1 MKNVMI
7 YQRPVNE
14 ELQLE
19 LNCSEPTPK
28 SKAYFDLCKI
38 GMGDTDA
45 GLLVQAAIDYG
56 FYKPTMFMTLS
67 DQNQHAEGIYRKAGR
82 SNAVALEEIFCEGN
96 GHGRGD
102 YETTSLQR
110 HSSISVGDLVVDLED
125 GSVTVCMPHGW
136 QLLNKTTLELKS
148 QYNRITEPLTMQTV
162 IKNNRKEA
170 AEAVAEA
177 QEAAYRSEAISW
189 LAVAPDAAEV
199 VEAMKAAEEA
209 AQAAA
214 EAEYKAYAEDER
226 TIREAAEAAAEE
238 EGNYCTAYNPETDI

>member
-7 YQRPVNE
+7 YQRPINE

-28 SKAYFDLCKI
+28 SKAYFDLCMI

-148 QYNRITEPLTMQTV
+148 QYNRITCTAHELHSSNRKEAAAEPLTMQTV
-162 IKNNRKEA
+162 IERQWKEA
-170 AEAVAEA
+170 SDRLAEEEA
-177 QEAAYRSEAISW
+177 QAYE
-189 LAVAPDAAEV
+189 L
-199 VEAMKAAEEA
+199 
-209 AQAAA
+209 
-214 EAEYKAYAEDER
+214 EAEHGGMRYVNELF
-226 TIREAAEAAAEE
+226 IQEASEAAAEE

>member
-7 YQRPVNE
+7 YQRPINE

-28 SKAYFDLCKI
+28 SKAYFDLCMI

-148 QYNRITEPLTMQTV
+148 QYNRITCTAHELHSSNRKEAAAEPLTMQTV
-162 IKNNRKEA
+162 IERQWKEA
-170 AEAVAEA
+170 SDRIA
-177 QEAAYRSEAISW
+177 W
-189 LAVAPDAAEV
+189 LAVAPDAAEA
-199 VEAMKAAEEA
+199 VEAMK
-209 AQAAA
+209 
-214 EAEYKAYAEDER
+214 
-226 TIREAAEAAAEE
+226 AAEAAAEE

>member
-19 LNCSEPTPK
+19 LNCSTPTPK
-28 SKAYFDLCKI
+28 SKAYFDLCMI

-45 GLLVQAAIDYG
+45 GLLVQAAIDWG

-67 DQNQHAEGIYRKAGR
+67 DPNQHAESIYRKAGR
-82 SNAVALEEIFCEGN
+82 DNAVALEEIFCEGN

-125 GSVTVCMPHGW
+125 GSVTVCMPCGW
-136 QLLNKTTLELKS
+136 QLLNKTTLALKS
-148 QYNRITEPLTMQTV
+148 QYNRKEAAITIDDV
-162 IKNNRKEA
+162 IMKNRKEA
-170 AEAVAEA
+170 AEA
-177 QEAAYRSEAISW
+177 
-189 LAVAPDAAEV
+189 
-199 VEAMKAAEEA
+199 
-209 AQAAA
+209 AA
-214 EAEYKAYAEDER
+214 EA
-226 TIREAAEAAAEE
+226 

>member
-19 LNCSEPTPK
+19 LNVSTPTPK
-28 SKAYFDLCKI
+28 SKAYFDLCMI

-148 QYNRITEPLTMQTV
+148 QYNRITCTAHELHSSNRKEAAAEPLTMQTV
-162 IKNNRKEA
+162 IENNRKEA

-209 AQAAA
+209 AEAAA
-214 EAEYKAYAEDER
+214 
-226 TIREAAEAAAEE
+226 EAAEAAYHPADTRNEE
-238 EGNYCTAYNPETDI
+238 RHDPA